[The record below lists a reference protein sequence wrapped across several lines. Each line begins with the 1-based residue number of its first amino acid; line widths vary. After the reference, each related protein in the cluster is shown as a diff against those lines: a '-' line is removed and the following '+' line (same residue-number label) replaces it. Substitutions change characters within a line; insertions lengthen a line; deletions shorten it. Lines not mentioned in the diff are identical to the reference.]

1 MTEIIKNSNESNI
14 KLKKTMRLIKE
25 IIVLAFSRSLN
36 CCEKTVFLFL
46 KITYSY
52 LESAFSTIIPSTP
65 QESISPIP
73 TVSIINGIGSGTP
86 YPYAKTNGTT
96 IVLAMIGGSGA
107 RKELFLRR
115 VYVKQAA
122 IRVAKPPNIFPI
134 RQPINNPG
142 IAAGVKNG
150 RMVRDSA
157 TLT

>member
-1 MTEIIKNSNESNI
+1 M
-14 KLKKTMRLIKE
+14 
-25 IIVLAFSRSLN
+25 
-36 CCEKTVFLFL
+36 
-46 KITYSY
+46 
-52 LESAFSTIIPSTP
+52 ESAFSTIIPSTP
-65 QESISPIP
+65 QEIISPIP

-122 IRVAKPPNIFPI
+122 IRVAKLPKIISGMIAPPNIFPI